1 MYGGGPRYLANI
13 IEAVDVF
20 GDIFVQIY
28 GQGERSMAISAL
40 SRAAVADRSNPRWK
54 ERLAS
59 VDKAQSAVEVE
70 IADTNETPLPVGMI
84 GKIMVRG
91 APVMKEYGKN
101 HEAIWK
107 SILNGWLMTGH
118 IGVMD
123 QDG

>member
-1 MYGGGPRYLANI
+1 MYGGGPRYLANN

-40 SRAAVADRSNPRWK
+40 SRAAVADRSIPRWK

-70 IADTNETPLPVGMI
+70 IADTSATPLPVG
-84 GKIMVRG
+84 
-91 APVMKEYGKN
+91 
-101 HEAIWK
+101 
-107 SILNGWLMTGH
+107 
-118 IGVMD
+118 
-123 QDG
+123 